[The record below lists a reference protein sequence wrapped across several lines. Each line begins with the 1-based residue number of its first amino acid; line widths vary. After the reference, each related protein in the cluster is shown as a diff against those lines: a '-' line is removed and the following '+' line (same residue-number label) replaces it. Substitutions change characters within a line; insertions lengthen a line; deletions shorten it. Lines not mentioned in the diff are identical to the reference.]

1 MEPRFY
7 HFQFLGGRITAASVM
22 KDDKIFV
29 ALAFCS
35 PYDQFNRR
43 LGRTISTGR
52 LRKKKYHLVFDKEG
66 FSKDALI
73 AAIKQA
79 AENKEKFVP
88 QWITNPEPPKR
99 PAKMDNI
106 KRGY

>member
-22 KDDKIFV
+22 KGDKIFV

-52 LRKKKYHLVFDKEG
+52 LRKKKYHLVFDKEN

-73 AAIKQA
+73 SAIKQA
-79 AENKEKFVP
+79 AENKEKFLP
-88 QWITNPEPPKR
+88 QWITEHIGIHR
-99 PAKMDNI
+99 PAMMDNI